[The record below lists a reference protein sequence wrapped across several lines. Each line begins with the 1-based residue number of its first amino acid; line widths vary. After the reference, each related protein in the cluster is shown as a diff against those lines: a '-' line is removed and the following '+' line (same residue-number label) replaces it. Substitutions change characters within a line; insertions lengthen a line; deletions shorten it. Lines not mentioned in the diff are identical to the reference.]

1 MDEKQMSEQNP
12 YTTLEVRETASFEE
26 IQGARDRLIQQHQ
39 NDEQSR
45 QAIEAAYDAVLMDR
59 LRKRQEGKVAVPD
72 RIRLAED
79 LPAPPAKLSLPA
91 LRESPRWL
99 QQLFDRPS
107 GSELLITSIPFASV
121 AAFCLLNQFY
131 FSPDPLTHSSG
142 NSSLTMAIA
151 FGIGFCLYWINRKE
165 QRLGRAVV
173 ITLLTLVLGGCITA
187 LLAQT
192 NLLFFGLHIDTALTL
207 IVLTLFWLASSFL
220 R

>member
-26 IQGARDRLIQQHQ
+26 IQGARDRLIQQHH
-39 NDEQSR
+39 NDERSR

-79 LPAPPAKLSLPA
+79 LPASPTKLSLPA
-91 LRESPRWL
+91 LRESPRWI
-99 QQLFDRPS
+99 QQLFDKPS
-107 GSELLITSIPFASV
+107 SSELIGSGIAFAV
-121 AAFCLLNQFY
+121 MTGFCLLNQFY
-131 FSPDPLTHSSG
+131 FNPSASHAAASDG
-142 NSSLTMAIA
+142 SLTIAIA
-151 FGIGFCLYWINRKE
+151 FGFGFCLYWINRKE

-173 ITLLTLVLGGCITA
+173 ISLVALILGGLITALVFQTIPWAGGHHDTVLTLVE
-187 LLAQT
+187 
-192 NLLFFGLHIDTALTL
+192 
-207 IVLTLFWLASSFL
+207 LTLFWLASSFL

>member
-39 NDEQSR
+39 NDERSR

-79 LPAPPAKLSLPA
+79 LPAPPTKLSLPT

-99 QQLFDRPS
+99 QQLFDKPS
-107 GSELLITSIPFASV
+107 GSELLVTSIPFASV
-121 AAFCLLNQFY
+121 AVFCLLNQLY
-131 FSPDPLTHSSG
+131 FSSAQSPSPSG
-142 NSSLTMAIA
+142 NSSLTVAIA

-173 ITLLTLVLGGCITA
+173 ITLLTLVLGGCITY
-187 LLAQT
+187 LLEQSHI
-192 NLLFFGLHIDTALTL
+192 LLFGLDVATALTL
-207 IVLTLFWLASSFL
+207 VVLSLFWLASSFL